1 MTTERKLKGI
11 NFLGTLKTLGKQH
24 GPEVQKRV
32 EARLPG
38 ELGETFRHGALLAS
52 GWYPASWYGQ
62 LLDAIVAETRGDASS
77 VRMLSREAVAADFKT
92 LFKVVRLFMTPQSA
106 LKQSMRVSRRYID
119 GGDIEVVDAGD
130 GHIHYRFRDYHG
142 YSRLMWWDFI
152 GGIEGVL
159 TNLGAEDM
167 TARIIEGGDDGDP
180 TLGVMLRW
188 RDR

>member
-62 LLDAIVAETRGDASS
+62 LLDAIDVSS
-77 VRMLSREAVAADFKT
+77 VPAASAAEVFELLCVASNSVTESANAAFAIKT
-92 LFKVVRLFMTPQSA
+92 L
-106 LKQSMRVSRRYID
+106 
-119 GGDIEVVDAGD
+119 
-130 GHIHYRFRDYHG
+130 
-142 YSRLMWWDFI
+142 
-152 GGIEGVL
+152 
-159 TNLGAEDM
+159 
-167 TARIIEGGDDGDP
+167 
-180 TLGVMLRW
+180 
-188 RDR
+188 